1 MTANEL
7 ALSFKFTITPYELF
21 LLIIIIIIIIIL
33 VSTKGISDTEGEEK
47 NWLENVY
54 AGMTISPG
62 GLPPQNC
69 CGAR

>member
-7 ALSFKFTITPYELF
+7 ALSFKFTMTPYELF
-21 LLIIIIIIIIIL
+21 LLINIIIIIIL

-54 AGMTISPG
+54 AGMTISPR
-62 GLPPQNC
+62 LLLLLVLVLLV
-69 CGAR
+69 R